1 MNGRS
6 TYTQQLERLLSA
18 FFEEL
23 QALSDSDV
31 LAGESPTTVRDR
43 ARKRL
48 ERASVEAGLR
58 RRLTAKRALTARA
71 KPSVTALPSIAP
83 STARAYV
90 IKQANNSRLTLAA
103 RKLDE
108 MSDDD
113 VLRLYQ
119 QICELEAEDFKQ
131 E

>member
-23 QALSDSDV
+23 QTLSDSDV
-31 LAGESPTTVRDR
+31 LAGEAAAAVRDR

-48 ERASVEAGLR
+48 ERASIEAGLR
-58 RRLTAKRALTARA
+58 RRVAAERALTARA
-71 KPSVTALPSIAP
+71 GARVTALPSIAP
-83 STARAYV
+83 SIARAYV
-90 IKQANNSRLTLAA
+90 INQTNNSRLTLAA

-119 QICELEAEDFKQ
+119 QIRELEAEESKQ